1 MNVME
6 KIRKYGMLMA
16 EELPRAKKEILSM
29 TLDQTQAAM
38 KEYNALN
45 YAELPNQ
52 IAAQRVNIRM
62 EQE

>member
-1 MNVME
+1 
-6 KIRKYGMLMA
+6 MA

-52 IAAQRVNIRM
+52 IAAKRVNIRM